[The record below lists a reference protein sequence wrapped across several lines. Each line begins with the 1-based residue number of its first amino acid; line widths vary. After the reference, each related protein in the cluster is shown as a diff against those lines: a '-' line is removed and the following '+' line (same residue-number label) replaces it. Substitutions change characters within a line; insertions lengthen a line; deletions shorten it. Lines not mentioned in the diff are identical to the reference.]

1 MHSSAPAHLSASSL
15 KSPACL
21 TSTGIYF
28 LVHTPVSVEGDGV
41 VAKALG
47 WGSHATNL
55 RVRLSFSAWPVSH
68 TLWVLGVYHIHWMY
82 PGVLNALNDSRN
94 NCFFKL
100 GPRRCKE
107 LMLENSVEAYANFIY
122 FKISSKFK
130 KNQTTLLDQDMWLTK
145 KRNIH
150 TTSKVCHLKR
160 NAVIHSST
168 ISQPAAYG
176 S

>member
-1 MHSSAPAHLSASSL
+1 MLNQHRYLLPTLCTLQFQWREMGSWLRHWARGQMQQILEFGYHFLRDPCHTYSEFWVSTMRHINWMH
-15 KSPACL
+15 
-21 TSTGIYF
+21 
-28 LVHTPVSVEGDGV
+28 
-41 VAKALG
+41 
-47 WGSHATNL
+47 
-55 RVRLSFSAWPVSH
+55 
-68 TLWVLGVYHIHWMY
+68 
-82 PGVLNALNDSRN
+82 PGVWNALNDSRN

-107 LMLENSVEAYANFIY
+107 LMLENSAEAYANFIY